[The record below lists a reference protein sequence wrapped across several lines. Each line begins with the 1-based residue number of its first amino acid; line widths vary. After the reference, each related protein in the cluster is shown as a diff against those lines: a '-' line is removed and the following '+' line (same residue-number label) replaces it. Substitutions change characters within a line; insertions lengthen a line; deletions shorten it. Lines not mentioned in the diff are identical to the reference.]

1 MEQKIEGNASTSTEA
16 LRSALAEGRRAAVEL
31 ASLMREGAHDKEE
44 IKWCKVVDRIDAAL
58 SGSSR
63 HPEETGWVIEDG
75 ESEPCAPRYLAGYDQ
90 SRPGAW
96 STNHADAI
104 RFARKV
110 DAERARSVV
119 EDGEHTLRIC
129 EHIWGGEK
137 ISGSPAPSTEGLREA
152 ARKAHDTLIEINPR
166 NYDHDDVVALNAASV
181 EAILLLADALGERH
195 GKSEQWWNERRTAL
209 AGVTAPCEE
218 CGGHG
223 GFESIVGFDAHGPS
237 HQWTPCQ
244 PCGGTGSVFSGAAP
258 SKEPPCIQRFSGR
271 GLSSLE
277 ASKQAQTDKSEIE
290 PDGRK

>member
-1 MEQKIEGNASTSTEA
+1 MRVTWKTTKFFCGTHKGSTIEIEHEA
-16 LRSALAEGRRAAVEL
+16 NGRFYIRVFNDRGYSYDGWAPENITT
-31 ASLMREGAHDKEE
+31 MREAKKE
-44 IKWCKVVDRIDAAL
+44 
-58 SGSSR
+58 
-63 HPEETGWVIEDG
+63 
-75 ESEPCAPRYLAGYDQ
+75 
-90 SRPGAW
+90 
-96 STNHADAI
+96 AI
-104 RFARKV
+104 RGAML
-110 DAERARSVV
+110 D
-119 EDGEHTLRIC
+119 
-129 EHIWGGEK
+129 
-137 ISGSPAPSTEGLREA
+137 APS
-152 ARKAHDTLIEINPR
+152 
-166 NYDHDDVVALNAASV
+166 
-181 EAILLLADALGERH
+181 
-195 GKSEQWWNERRTAL
+195 